1 MPATL
6 WTIRIACLLYAA
18 ALACWIA
25 RRRHPGDVRLSI
37 RRRSAARILWTAAF
51 LAYAAHV
58 VAAFALVHHWSHG
71 EAYRATAQETA
82 AMFGWNWGGG
92 LYFNYAFTAV
102 WAIDVVWIWNAP
114 SYARRPVWIDKT
126 IHTFIAFMF
135 FNGAIVFA
143 HGATRWISLAGALAL
158 LLGFLRMRHFDRK
171 K

>member
-25 RRRHPGDVRLSI
+25 RWNAV
-37 RRRSAARILWTAAF
+37 ARVIWTAAF

-58 VAAFALVHHWSHG
+58 TAAFALVHDWSQAA
-71 EAYRATAQETA
+71 AYRETARQTA

-92 LYFNYAFTAV
+92 LYFNYAFTAI
-102 WAIDVVWIWNAP
+102 WAVDVVWIWNTE
-114 SYARRPVWIDKT
+114 SYQTRSAWIGRA
-126 IHTFIAFMF
+126 IHIFIAFMF

-143 HGATRWISLAGALAL
+143 HGATRWISLAGAFAL
-158 LLGFLRMRHFDRK
+158 LAFRRLKDFEAK